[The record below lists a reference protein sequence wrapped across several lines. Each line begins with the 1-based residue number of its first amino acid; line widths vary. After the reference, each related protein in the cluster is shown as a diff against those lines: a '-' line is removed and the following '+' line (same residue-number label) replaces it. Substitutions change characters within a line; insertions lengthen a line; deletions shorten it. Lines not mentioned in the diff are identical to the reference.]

1 MSDSICVKKSC
12 SAEMLVHHEDS
23 EWYQMIF
30 RFFLI
35 NTVAGIE
42 DFLRKRTISDTVV
55 RNAPLLIFR
64 VLPLQLFISSS

>member
-1 MSDSICVKKSC
+1 
-12 SAEMLVHHEDS
+12 MLVHHEDS

-35 NTVAGIE
+35 NTETGIE
-42 DFLRKRTISDTVV
+42 DFLPKRTISDTAV

-64 VLPLQLFISSS
+64 VLPLQLFVWPS